1 MTPNYFAQALTE
13 HRELAG
19 LTRAQVAA
27 LAHVSPS
34 TITRWEQGEAT
45 PQRDNA
51 ESLDKALGAGGKLR
65 EAWRSV
71 KGRGGLPE
79 WARDL
84 DAIERAARHVSLI
97 SPSLVPGMLQSE
109 SYARAVF
116 RAGQPLASPEDL
128 ARLVSVRCE
137 RLAALE
143 ELDVTAVF
151 PASAVSGLPEPIR
164 KDQAAHLV
172 KWMDSGRVAVHLVPE
187 GSALLVPAS
196 PLMLYALRSGE
207 RVIASDHAGG
217 TVICAADMHDAMAAL
232 GTAALAASLP
242 VTLSREALEPLT

>member
-27 LAHVSPS
+27 LTHVSPS

-51 ESLDKALGAGGKLR
+51 ESLDKALDAGGKLR

-84 DAIERAARHVSLI
+84 DAIERAARHISLV
-97 SPSLVPGMLQSE
+97 SPSLVPGLLQCE
-109 SYARAVF
+109 SYARKVF
-116 RAGQPLASPEDL
+116 RAGEPHVSPEDL
-128 ARLVSVRCE
+128 ARLVEVRCE
-137 RLAALE
+137 RLGTLDELE
-143 ELDVTAVF
+143 VTAVF
-151 PASAVSGLPEPIR
+151 PASAVSGLPKAIR
-164 KDQAAHLV
+164 REQAAHLI
-172 KWMDSGRVAVHLVPE
+172 KWAATDRVALQMVPE
-187 GSALLVPAS
+187 GAALLVPAA
-196 PLMLYALRSGE
+196 PLMLYTLRSGQ
-207 RVIASDHAGG
+207 RIAASDHADG
-217 TVICAADMHDAMAAL
+217 TVVHSADAHDRLTTVA
-232 GTAALAASLP
+232 TSALAAALP
-242 VTLSREALEPLT
+242 VALSLEYLETLT